1 MHMPKFRSLPAT
13 AALAIALFAQGPAA
27 AQPATPAAA
36 APQPSV
42 QPARPAPMDPVAI
55 EALKG
60 MGAYLKSLK
69 AFELRSKAVA
79 ETGVG
84 DMDIKVHLG
93 YEALYKVQRPTG
105 FYVELKS
112 DRTVREY
119 FYDGKNFTVNVPR
132 QNFYSTVAAPPTIRD
147 MVDKAYADYGI
158 DLPLS
163 DLFYWAEQPTTDGIT
178 TAIRIGY
185 AKINGQEAD
194 QFAYQGP
201 NLDWQL
207 WIARGKAPVPLKI
220 VITDRVDSMH
230 PSYSAELTWN
240 TSPTLKAADFKFT
253 PDAKASAIQMSKITG
268 DM

>member
-1 MHMPKFRSLPAT
+1 MM
-13 AALAIALFAQGPAA
+13 LFAQDAA
-27 AQPATPAAA
+27 AQQAPPAAPPA
-36 APQPSV
+36 QPAV
-42 QPARPAPMDPVAI
+42 QPAKPAPIDPVAI

-93 YEALYKVQRPTG
+93 YEGFYKVQRPIG
-105 FYVELKS
+105 FYVQLKS
-112 DRTVREY
+112 DRAVREY
-119 FYDGKNFTVNVPR
+119 FYDGKSFTVSVPR
-132 QNFYSTVAAPPTIRD
+132 QNFYSTVSAPPTIRD
-147 MVDKAYADYGI
+147 MVDKAYDDYGI

-163 DLFYWAEQPTTDGIT
+163 DLFYWAEKPTTDGIT

-194 QFAYQGP
+194 QFAFQGP
-201 NLDWQL
+201 DLDWQL
-207 WIARGKAPVPLKI
+207 WIARGKAPLPLKI

-240 TSPTLKAADFKFT
+240 TAPTLKGSDFKFT
-253 PDAKASAIQMSKITG
+253 PDAKATSIQMSKIAEEQ
-268 DM
+268 